1 MKEVVLFAL
10 LYLCFYGMSLLDSD
24 LSSFTHN
31 VSVINIESAYCEK
44 KYRRRICE
52 SIFTLD
58 DMPTRFRVDTNL
70 SSGFEE
76 GEIYYNRKVEVL
88 FDPKNV
94 LSDRE
99 PIEVSNIIKNGYSI
113 YGSTKWLS
121 GRSFGGITLVY
132 LCICIA
138 QFVFAI
144 DRYEKKHNKKLEA
157 DS

>member
-1 MKEVVLFAL
+1 
-10 LYLCFYGMSLLDSD
+10 
-24 LSSFTHN
+24 
-31 VSVINIESAYCEK
+31 
-44 KYRRRICE
+44 
-52 SIFTLD
+52 
-58 DMPTRFRVDTNL
+58 MPTRFRVDTNL